1 MANPNST
8 LPIARVFSNLFRGL
22 PRLILT
28 NLLFVLPTAVFFSI
42 FYAINTFSG
51 LHSAF
56 ILMLTVIPAFPF
68 YAGVVKVSLHIA
80 KGDEDV
86 AVCSN
91 FFAAVKENFVR
102 FLIHGILFYIAAF
115 FTYSST
121 TMYFEMGK
129 ENNIFFALMI
139 FSVIIGILLM
149 CFFFRVP
156 SMTVAFD
163 LPMKA
168 IYKNCLLMAFAEFKS
183 NLIAIFGL
191 FILFVVCS
199 MLLVCCGGNPIAIAI
214 VTALLGAVLVPAVA
228 AFIVNSAVWQRMY
241 IMVTDSASEAR
252 NVDKKI
258 LEKRRELEEYKQ
270 RKNRES
276 VKEELSKLELDDSGD
291 EDEYVY
297 FNGKMMKKSVL
308 RKMRQDAE
316 ESESK

>member
-1 MANPNST
+1 
-8 LPIARVFSNLFRGL
+8 
-22 PRLILT
+22 
-28 NLLFVLPTAVFFSI
+28 
-42 FYAINTFSG
+42 
-51 LHSAF
+51 
-56 ILMLTVIPAFPF
+56 
-68 YAGVVKVSLHIA
+68 
-80 KGDEDV
+80 
-86 AVCSN
+86 
-91 FFAAVKENFVR
+91 
-102 FLIHGILFYIAAF
+102 
-115 FTYSST
+115 
-121 TMYFEMGK
+121 
-129 ENNIFFALMI
+129 
-139 FSVIIGILLM
+139 
-149 CFFFRVP
+149 
-156 SMTVAFD
+156 
-163 LPMKA
+163 
-168 IYKNCLLMAFAEFKS
+168 MAFAEFKS

>member
-28 NLLFVLPTAVFFSI
+28 NILFALPAAVFYSI
-42 FYAINTFSG
+42 FYAT
-51 LHSAF
+51 
-56 ILMLTVIPAFPF
+56 
-68 YAGVVKVSLHIA
+68 LHIA

-102 FLIHGILFYIAAF
+102 FLIHGVLFYIAAF
-115 FTYSST
+115 FTWSST

-139 FSVIIGILLM
+139 ISIVIGILLM

-156 SMTVAFD
+156 TMTVAFD

-168 IYKNCLLMAFAEFKS
+168 IYKNSLLMGFMEVKS
-183 NLIAIFGL
+183 NLAAIFGL
-191 FILFVVCS
+191 FILFVICS
-199 MLLVCCGGNPIAIAI
+199 MLLVCCGGNAIAIAI

-228 AFIVNSAVWQRMY
+228 AFIINAAVWQRMY

-258 LEKRRELEEYKQ
+258 LEKRRELEEYKK

-276 VKEELSKLELDDSGD
+276 VREELNKLELDDSAD
-291 EDEYVY
+291 DDEYVY
-297 FNGKMMKKSVL
+297 
-308 RKMRQDAE
+308 
-316 ESESK
+316 